1 MKLHMDE
8 EKSTL
13 GLSMFSEK
21 DTSSG
26 SKGGE
31 VAKNGYTDD
40 DRFRCLTFQSFLI
53 MYFSQYK
60 HNHFQYDWTSS
71 NMGGGN
77 RKEDA
82 YNVGIWSAH

>member
-1 MKLHMDE
+1 
-8 EKSTL
+8 
-13 GLSMFSEK
+13 MFSEK

-26 SKGGE
+26 SKGRE
-31 VAKNGYTDD
+31 VAKSRYTDD
-40 DRFRCLTFQSFLI
+40 DRFRYLTFQSFLI

-60 HNHFQYDWTSS
+60 HDHFQCDWTIS

-82 YNVGIWSAH
+82 YNVGIRSAH